1 MSSAPVPPAPEKKG
15 GIPAW
20 MLIPILLVLGVVIFL
35 LVPSNQKTADKDKDG
50 AKPQEKAP

>member
-1 MSSAPVPPAPEKKG
+1 MSAPVPPAPEKKS

-20 MLIPILLVLGVVIFL
+20 MLIPILLVLGLVIFL
-35 LVPSNQKTADKDKDG
+35 VVPSNQKPADKDKDG